1 MYFYIQTYLAA
12 LVEVVDTNSRTCC
25 KTYRDI
31 YICKRYINMCRC
43 IYVLVYVYL
52 HVYVLVHAYLFIRT
66 CTCVLLY
73 VLVHA
78 YLFVYLYVLV
88 HAYLST
94 YLYLYMSFYVR
105 KSLAGGVE
113 LDAANSRMSCKIHN
127 CKILKDMHIWK
138 R

>member
-1 MYFYIQTYLAA
+1 
-12 LVEVVDTNSRTCC
+12 
-25 KTYRDI
+25 
-31 YICKRYINMCRC
+31 MCRC

-52 HVYVLVHAYLFIRT
+52 QV
-66 CTCVLLY
+66 Y

-88 HAYLST
+88 HAYLFT